1 MSRCAPLPRRT
12 GTTSPTTASPVCG
25 SPGGLGRDVI
35 SCGAVGA
42 PSLCGFMDAASLTH
56 SWPYQEIN
64 DYLRL
69 YPQREAQ
76 VRETLNYFDGI
87 NFAPTITAP
96 MMVYIGLNDDVCP
109 PETGYAVYNAI
120 AGPKELH
127 AQPRSAHDAG
137 RPWVMPQ
144 VEAFLA
150 TPLGPGRC
158 RDPLI
163 STPPGT

>member
-1 MSRCAPLPRRT
+1 
-12 GTTSPTTASPVCG
+12 
-25 SPGGLGRDVI
+25 
-35 SCGAVGA
+35 
-42 PSLCGFMDAASLTH
+42 MDAASLTH

-69 YPQREAQ
+69 YPEREST

-87 NFAPTITAP
+87 NFAPWITAP
-96 MMVYIGLNDDVCP
+96 MLVYIGLNDDVCP

-137 RPWVMPQ
+137 RFWVTPK
-144 VEAFLA
+144 VESFLA
-150 TPLGPGRC
+150 KHLKPATLLHGDSERE
-158 RDPLI
+158 RD
-163 STPPGT
+163 